1 MTVEVADRIEQWM
14 RENPGQ
20 HVFSEIARGVK
31 LADVLVRE
39 ALRDDERFSSR
50 ERAAYD
56 ADRAVVF
63 FLPSTSVDGSRRA
76 RKRTQV
82 QKVEAVLADGRWH
95 TAEEIHKRC
104 GFMRL
109 NSRIAELRDPKGRG
123 LNIECERIAGVP
135 NGAAAYRYRLTPVA
149 TSEEAAGAARVA
161 RAEASFSPA
170 ASSGVSSR
178 DRCEGE
184 PGEASADHQ
193 LSMPVAA

>member
-1 MTVEVADRIEQWM
+1 VTVADRVEQWM

-39 ALRDDERFSSR
+39 ALRDDERFRSR
-50 ERAAYD
+50 ERGAYD

-63 FLPSTSVDGSRRA
+63 FLPPTSADGSRRA
-76 RKRTQV
+76 KKPSQEV
-82 QKVEAVLADGRWH
+82 KVEAVLADGRWH
-95 TAEEIHKRC
+95 TAAEIHKRC

-109 NSRIAELRDPKGRG
+109 NSRIAALRKKRG
-123 LNIECERIAGVP
+123 LLIECERILNVP
-135 NGAAAYRYRLTPVA
+135 NGPDAYRYRLIPVA
-149 TSEEAAGAARVA
+149 TSGDDTVA
-161 RAEASFSPA
+161 RAQASCVPA
-170 ASSGVSSR
+170 TSSGVSSR

-193 LSMPVAA
+193 LAMPEAA

>member
-1 MTVEVADRIEQWM
+1 MTVADRIEEWM
-14 RENPGQ
+14 RENPGH

-39 ALRDDERFSSR
+39 ALQDDERFWRR
-50 ERAAYD
+50 ERGLYD
-56 ADRAVVF
+56 SDRAVVF
-63 FLPSTSVDGSRRA
+63 FLPPTSADASRRA

-82 QKVEAVLADGRWH
+82 QKVEAVLADGMWH

-135 NGAAAYRYRLTPVA
+135 NGAGAYRYRLIRAVA
-149 TSEEAAGAARVA
+149 LEEAAGADTVG
-161 RAEASFSPA
+161 RAQASCGPA
-170 ASSGVSSR
+170 VSSGAPAPR
-178 DRCEGE
+178 DSEGT
-184 PGEASADHQ
+184 PSGASDDEQ
-193 LSMPVAA
+193 LSMPEAA

>member
-1 MTVEVADRIEQWM
+1 VTVADRIEQWM

-39 ALRDDERFSSR
+39 ALRDDERFWSR
-50 ERAAYD
+50 ERGAYD

-63 FLPSTSVDGSRRA
+63 FLPPTSADASRRA
-76 RKRTQV
+76 KKPSQEV
-82 QKVEAVLADGRWH
+82 KVEAVLADGRW
-95 TAEEIHKRC
+95 HKRC

-109 NSRIAELRDPKGRG
+109 NSRIAALRKKRG
-123 LNIECERIAGVP
+123 LLIECERIMGVP
-135 NGAAAYRYRLTPVA
+135 NGADAYRYRLIPTVT
-149 TSEEAAGAARVA
+149 TSEEAAGADRVA
-161 RAEASFSPA
+161 RAEASCGPA

-184 PGEASADHQ
+184 PGETSADHQ